1 MKWRP
6 RLAVSGSSCRSGSQ
20 QTDELPDQQQ
30 WMLRRSRNWELRRG
44 LLVRHSYL
52 LIGKP
57 DNENGGLVAIRPAG
71 FKHPNDRLI
80 VMSLSSGVKLTR
92 LA

>member
-1 MKWRP
+1 MKRRP
-6 RLAVSGSSCRSGSQ
+6 RVAAAGSSRRSGSQ

-30 WMLRRSRNWELRRG
+30 WMPRRSRNWELRRG
-44 LLVRHSYL
+44 LIVRRSYL
-52 LIGKP
+52 LRGRPGNK
-57 DNENGGLVAIRPAG
+57 DGGLFAIRPAG